1 MIPTTIRYQVISG
14 VNMTN
19 TKSAFR
25 VLRNK
30 ETLSLLGISNTTFY
44 RRIKD
49 GLLPPPFNLGCRAV
63 GWLEHEIEKVIAARV
78 AGKTDE
84 EVKTLV
90 SELVAARKSAV

>member
-1 MIPTTIRYQVISG
+1 
-14 VNMTN
+14 MTELQG
-19 TKSAFR
+19 KFK

-30 ETLSLLGISNTTFY
+30 EVLTLLGISNPTLY

-63 GWLEHEIEKVIAARV
+63 GWLEHEVQKVIAARV

-90 SELVAARKSAV
+90 SELVIARKSAV